1 MKNKSYQTGMTLI
14 EIMIALLIGAFLI
27 GGVLEIFINS
37 KQTYRMQEGLSR
49 LQENGR
55 FALEFLAKDIRM
67 VGYWGCL
74 TGLGTDIAGTNNN
87 TATGGIDVGT
97 DTITLKG
104 AFVQTTTGTCG
115 TSVVTTAAY
124 YTDTSSTIAYKI
136 NNGVLQQDTNG
147 QSNGLV
153 EGIENMQILYG
164 IDTNADHAPNYYL
177 TANTVTTDAVW
188 DKVVS
193 IRISLLAATLDDNL
207 AAQPLP
213 YTFYGVTT
221 TPTDLKIRRVFN
233 ATVAVRNRL
242 P

>member
-87 TATGGIDVGT
+87 TATGGIDNGT

-124 YTDTSSTIAYKI
+124 YTDTSSTITYKI

-164 IDTNADHAPNYYL
+164 IDTNADHTPNYYL